1 METPLFLLFFLSC
14 QVPSKCFI
22 KCYNRHRKI
31 SDNVREERKGLDTGG
46 KGMGMT
52 QEAIEARRDYKRK
65 YRSENREK
73 INDQQRE
80 WRANNSS
87 KVREYQ
93 KRYWEKRAEKRNIR
107 ATWEDY
113 GISKERLEELTEI
126 VKSGRCD
133 TIVSSAACKADEN
146 AAAHIV
152 LSVKR
157 NLSYEHIEFHE
168 KLGRCM
174 LGRSNFYGA
183 RRLFFHYLDC
193 ALKEMCAGKS
203 LEVKNG

>member
-1 METPLFLLFFLSC
+1 
-14 QVPSKCFI
+14 
-22 KCYNRHRKI
+22 
-31 SDNVREERKGLDTGG
+31 
-46 KGMGMT
+46 MGMT

-65 YRSENREK
+65 YRSENRER
-73 INDQQRE
+73 INAQQRE
-80 WRANNSS
+80 WRANHPA
-87 KVREYQ
+87 KVQEYQ

-126 VKSGRCD
+126 VRSGRCD
-133 TIVSSAACKADEN
+133 TMVFSAAHKADEN
-146 AAAHIV
+146 AAEHIV

-157 NLSYEHIEFHE
+157 NLSYEHIEYHE

-174 LGRSNFYGA
+174 LGRSNFYGV

-193 ALKEMCAGKS
+193 ALKELDKES
-203 LEVKNG
+203 EIEVFA